1 MQVQASPEP
10 PLDGAAAW
18 SGYPLKALRLCW
30 RWGTETAVALLM
42 ALMVGTIVLQVFC
55 RFVLGNPLSWSEE
68 LARYAFVWITF
79 LGAAV
84 AYRHGAH
91 IVVETVVVLLP
102 RRAQAVLAWVVDAL
116 MVAALV
122 LLLVQ
127 GLGIV
132 EVNSNVEA
140 TMLEIPMSWVYGSVP
155 VSAAIMLAYQVE
167 RTLRRIKGTLPAVA
181 APAGQEAA
189 S

>member
-10 PLDGAAAW
+10 PLARPAW
-18 SGYPLKALRLCW
+18 SGYILRAARLLW
-30 RWGTETAVALLM
+30 RWGAETVVVLLM
-42 ALMVGTIVLQVFC
+42 AVMVGTIILQVLC
-55 RFVLGNPLSWSEE
+55 RFVLGDPLSWSEE

-91 IVVETVVVLLP
+91 IVVETIVVLLP
-102 RRAQAVLAWVVDAL
+102 RRAQATLAWVVDAL
-116 MVAALV
+116 MVVALGV
-122 LLLVQ
+122 LLVQ

-132 EVNSNVEA
+132 EATSNVEA

-167 RTLRRIKGTLPAVA
+167 RTVRRIRGSLSATAV
-181 APAGQEAA
+181 GGDEEAA
-189 S
+189 

>member
-1 MQVQASPEP
+1 MRVQEASPEP
-10 PLDGAAAW
+10 PLGRAAAW
-18 SGYPLKALRLCW
+18 SGYPLKAARLFW
-30 RWGTETAVALLM
+30 RWGTEAVVAFLM
-42 ALMVGTIVLQVFC
+42 AVMVGTVILQVFC
-55 RFVLGNPLSWSEE
+55 RFVLDNPLSWSEE

-91 IVVETVVVLLP
+91 IVVEILVVKLP
-102 RRAQAVLAWVVDAL
+102 RRAQMVLAWVADAL
-116 MVAALV
+116 MVVALLV
-122 LLLVQ
+122 LLVQ

-155 VSAAIMLAYQVE
+155 VSAMIMLAYQVE
-167 RTLRRIKGTLPAVA
+167 RTLRRIRGALPSSED
-181 APAGQEAA
+181 APA
-189 S
+189 